1 MGKPRDTKVAILPST
16 TRKGTTLST
25 SAALDSPS
33 VISQLVSPPQTSRV
47 GISAESENSSDNF
60 DDASTVLDNTGSLGP
75 FLDAT
80 IARSRQIENTE
91 TPNENTVTP
100 VNSPEID
107 DLDEDYVELDDDFI
121 DKCNATTSTSNLK
134 KLIAQHAVRYKLSP
148 DPKFATS
155 PINIKDKDYDFSL
168 DLSHISIVEKTP
180 FCGTEKESVVEHMNE
195 LSTLSSLFS
204 DDVKMRTYFV
214 AKIFPFSLKDDAKI
228 WYNNL
233 PPDSIDSPSCLLDV
247 FFRKY
252 FPASAQ
258 HMALQRIYSFDQEDG
273 EKLPEAWARFCSLI
287 RARPG
292 HDLEKHDLLDIF
304 YSGLTI
310 ESRAYLDSCADCVFR
325 KRTPDEAEELLAK
338 ISKNHDDW
346 STPEPTPTPILKKR
360 GMIKLNDE
368 DMREAK
374 KSLMEKGIKSE
385 DVKNLPPIED
395 LCKIIPPSSTIEVHS
410 LQRFDRGDIPYSKPP
425 DQCLD
430 EFDNYI
436 VKQSNFNMRVENHLM
451 ENSQAI
457 GKLHDIVERTSNDVK
472 MLVKHFNMIQTQID
486 QLTKVQNDLLK
497 NNHEEKQV
505 YEVTTRG
512 GVSTQDPLYPEGH
525 PKRIEQDSQRTKEIS
540 SPSKKKKKKHKTV
553 VESSEP
559 VNDPNSISISDAET
573 ESGNEHDE
581 DNDKNDTPDKEEI
594 EKEPEKH
601 DKNKK
606 YTKEDFITK
615 KHGNEREPW
624 VQKPMPFPAKKLKSK
639 EEEHYN
645 KFCDWMKPLFL
656 QIPLTDAI
664 KFPPYSKY
672 MKDIVSNKRKIP
684 NEEIS
689 TMLANYS
696 FNGKVPKKLGDP
708 GIPTIP
714 CSIKNN
720 YVRTAL
726 CDLGAGVS
734 VMPFSLYKR
743 LDLDKLIP
751 TDISLQM
758 ADKSTA
764 IPVGVCENVPVQVTQ
779 HCLILTDFV
788 VLEMPEDDNMSII
801 LGRPFLNTA
810 GAVIDCNKGKVTF
823 NVDDKEHTVYFP
835 KRIDKVYGVN
845 TIFNVKTIKVG
856 SIDCPIYEPKEEYQT
871 LVIGS
876 ISIQYKKRKMNN
888 YNFGEVFEGETTSTG
903 RPSRASTRI
912 RRSYNEDVIAPS
924 FDEGNGD
931 PNASS
936 FPCYEFLSNAGL
948 LDDFLTLV
956 GKAGLT
962 TYMEDERKQYY
973 MLTKIFVESFKFN
986 NKHFNPTVAFKIYGN
1001 PVTMKL
1007 KDFCAALDIAPAG
1020 TAKKIEDNPRVLLEL
1035 YREITND
1042 DCRTIQRGKIR
1053 NIQLPAI
1060 KYFAYYLATSIL
1072 GRENTS
1078 NISSYHLAFLIAA
1091 LTGETPYHLGSVI
1104 ARRLSNKGP
1113 IYGGIIASRILAR
1126 LDLPLDPT
1134 DVEIPPVKLDIAA
1147 MKSHQFVTVDSSMDN
1162 IVYRMLF
1169 ADGDEREVLLPQT
1182 DLFSI
1187 GRKPWSRSKEEVDE
1201 QLKIQGFH
1209 QQHDS
1214 EDAEP
1219 SYDYTVTY
1227 PVASSS
1233 TYLEPGR
1240 SSSYY
1245 GDTTSWGP
1253 WE

>member
-33 VISQLVSPPQTSRV
+33 MISQLVSPPQTSRV

-60 DDASTVLDNTGSLGP
+60 DDASTVLDNAGSLGP

-80 IARSRQIENTE
+80 IARSRQIETTE

-134 KLIAQHAVRYKLSP
+134 KLIAQHVVRYKLSP

-180 FCGTEKESVVEHMNE
+180 FCGTEKESAVEHMNE

-233 PPDSIDSPSCLLDV
+233 PPDSINSPSCLLDV

-360 GMIKLNDE
+360 GMIELNDE

-436 VKQSNFNMRVENHLM
+436 VKQNNFNMRVENHLM

-472 MLVKHFNMIQTQID
+472 MLVKHFDMIQTQID

-497 NNHEEKQV
+497 NNHEEKHV

-581 DNDKNDTPDKEEI
+581 DNDNNDTPDKEEI

-624 VQKPMPFPAKKLKSK
+624 VQKQMPFPAKKLKSK

-664 KFPPYSKY
+664 KLPPYSKY

-956 GKAGLT
+956 RKAGLT
-962 TYMEDERKQYY
+962 AYMEDERKQYY

-1007 KDFCAALDIAPAG
+1007 KDFCVALDIAPAG

-1134 DVEIPPVKLDIAA
+1134 DVEIPPVRLDIAA